1 MVNWFQ
7 FGYKFVIFKIIIIF
21 RLLNKKYL
29 LKLFKNYKGI
39 IIIDVFNFN
48 LRKKLIY
55 FLLLLVDY
63 NIEEKIGNDVEWQ
76 NMDGVC
82 QNKGGGGV

>member
-1 MVNWFQ
+1 M
-7 FGYKFVIFKIIIIF
+7 IIF

>member
-1 MVNWFQ
+1 MFLILIQ
-7 FGYKFVIFKIIIIF
+7 E
-21 RLLNKKYL
+21 
-29 LKLFKNYKGI
+29 
-39 IIIDVFNFN
+39 
-48 LRKKLIY
+48 KKLIY

-76 NMDGVC
+76 NMYGVC